1 MHLNLLVVL
10 ITKLTTYSDQWSYN
24 VIPLLYGGVEMHTKH
39 DWDTKEDLYYT
50 QEKKLTILP
59 NSDKPKPGLG
69 QVGTNWDSTEQVRT
83 TPKIM

>member
-39 DWDTKEDLYYT
+39 DWD
-50 QEKKLTILP
+50 
-59 NSDKPKPGLG
+59 PKFGK
-69 QVGTNWDSTEQVRT
+69 QKRINIISKRKADN
-83 TPKIM
+83 TPKLKQTKYKGWDELG